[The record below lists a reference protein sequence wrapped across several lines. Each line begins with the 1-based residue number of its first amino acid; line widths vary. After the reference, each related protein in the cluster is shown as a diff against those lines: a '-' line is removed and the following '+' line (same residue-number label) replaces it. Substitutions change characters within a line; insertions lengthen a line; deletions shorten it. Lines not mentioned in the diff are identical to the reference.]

1 MMHKKKLQTL
11 SLAILIALPFHV
23 SSKDMAGVFS
33 WSGKVPLTPPMV
45 ITETTQ
51 PISSNA
57 SPTFNI
63 NSINTSV
70 TYTLTSFGK
79 TSAIRLKIIENGV
92 IVESTNQE
100 QYIKLIQSHFNYDRK
115 DKVLAIFTVSSI
127 V

>member
-1 MMHKKKLQTL
+1 MHMKKLQTL

-57 SPTFNI
+57 SLTFNI
-63 NSINTSV
+63 NTIHIPV
-70 TYTLTSFGK
+70 TYTLT
-79 TSAIRLKIIENGV
+79 TSGNTSEIRLKIIGNGV
-92 IVESTNQE
+92 VVESTNQE
-100 QYIKLIQSHFNYDRK
+100 QHIKLIQSHLGYDRK
-115 DKVLAIFTVSSI
+115 DKVFAIITVYSI